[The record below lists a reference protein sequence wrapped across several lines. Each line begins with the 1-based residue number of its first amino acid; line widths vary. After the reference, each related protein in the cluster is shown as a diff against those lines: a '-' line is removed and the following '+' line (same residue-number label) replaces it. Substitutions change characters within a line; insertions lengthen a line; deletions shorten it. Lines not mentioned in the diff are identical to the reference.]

1 MATSRRA
8 ARPAAAPQTFTLSPK
23 QHRSL
28 FTDADITIFGGGNFG
43 GKSFALRALPLL
55 PQYLGQPGCG
65 VTLFA
70 ESNTKL
76 TQTNGMV
83 DSCRRMY
90 EPLGAQYVS
99 SPRKRFTFPNG
110 ATIDLSFI
118 GEPGRWDGLES
129 AVIAIDQ
136 VEQISWPQFDSVTG
150 RNRSPSGVRCRV
162 FCTANPPDEGPT
174 HWLTR
179 LLSRGGWI
187 GDDGLAILAMD
198 GVVRFYVVREE
209 ELIFGDSPQDLSRQG
224 VLVRDRDG
232 KEIQPKSITFIQAL
246 VDDHPD
252 QAAAAAYKKTLA
264 SKGDT
269 ERERR
274 LFGNWYATETAGKY
288 FKREMFPSIYY
299 TPTHEARMVR
309 SWDNAWSTSES
320 ADWTPGVLVSLEPDG
335 FWTAMDLLRFRGTY
349 RHVERAV
356 KLVAEL
362 DGRRVLIRLPKDA
375 GAAGGLQSELA
386 RWLGARG
393 YEVQLT
399 ADRGD
404 KLTRSKPY
412 QACCERREVRLA
424 RSHTSREVA
433 LALTEP
439 FVAHQS
445 DGTRIEVAGLDVS
458 GVSTLHSWHESFVA
472 DHVRFGRATLHKR
485 SVKKD
490 VVDAAVGAY
499 EVLTSTA
506 GTDPADVDDETLAVH
521 MAQARRDL
529 GGGGSRGGF
538 YGGGGGSLSGGFHS
552 GGGSRGSRWL

>member
-8 ARPAAAPQTFTLSPK
+8 ARPTAAPQTFTLSLK
-23 QHRSL
+23 QHRAL

-55 PQYLGQPGCG
+55 PQYLGAPGCG
-65 VTLFA
+65 VVLFA

-83 DSCRRMY
+83 DACRKMY
-90 EPLGAQYVS
+90 EPLGGAYVS
-99 SPRKRFTFPNG
+99 SPRKRWTFPNG
-110 ATIDLSFI
+110 STIDLSFI
-118 GEPGRWDGLES
+118 GEPGRWDGME
-129 AVIAIDQ
+129 AGIICIDQ
-136 VEQISWPQFDSVTG
+136 VEQIDWLQFDSVTG
-150 RNRSPSGVRCRV
+150 RNRSPVSVRCRV
-162 FCTANPPDEGPT
+162 FCTANPSDEGPS
-174 HWLTR
+174 HWLTK
-179 LLSRGGWI
+179 LLSRGGWL
-187 GDDGLAILAMD
+187 GEDGLAVPEMD
-198 GVVRFYVVREE
+198 GVVRYYAIVGDEFVFADSQQ
-209 ELIFGDSPQDLSRQG
+209 ELARQG

-232 KEIQPKSITFIQAL
+232 KDIPPKSLTFVQAL

-252 QAAAAAYKKTLA
+252 KAAAAEYKRSLA
-264 SKGDT
+264 AKGES

-274 LFGNWYATETAGKY
+274 LFGNWYATEEAGKY
-288 FKREMFPSIYY
+288 FRREMFFPAILY
-299 TPTHEARMVR
+299 TPTHEARLVR

-320 ADWTPGVLVSLEPDG
+320 ADWTPGVLVALEPSG
-335 FWTAMDLLRFRGTY
+335 FWTVLDLIRFRGTY

-362 DGRRVLIRLPKDA
+362 DGRGVLIRLPKDA

-386 RWLGARG
+386 RWLGSRG

-424 RSHTSREVA
+424 RSHPSREVA
-433 LALTEP
+433 QLLTEA
-439 FVAHQS
+439 FAAHQS
-445 DGTRIEVAGLDVS
+445 DGARIEVPGLDVS
-458 GVSTLHSWHESFVA
+458 GVSTLHGWHESFVA
-472 DHVRFGRATLHKR
+472 DHVRFGRATVNKR

-490 VVDAAVGAY
+490 VVDAMVGAY

-506 GTDPADVDDETLAVH
+506 GTDPADVDEETLRREVQR
-521 MAQARRDL
+521 AQREM
-529 GGGGSRGGF
+529 GGGYRVGGF
-538 YGGGGGSLSGGFHS
+538 G